1 VTFTAVSWGLVS
13 IVGYLLPVCQPLHS
27 RVPLGAVVLLNTQLP
42 CVAFDALF
50 IRYSARPLQCKLVLD
65 QFSVRRERFHYFHFL
80 WRSAEQ
86 YIIHLLLRRC
96 SIIIFRIPRG
106 RSTSLFLLFVNF
118 HEGLLRHDSGSLFV
132 HIRCARQTGRK
143 GGHAEGR
150 AR

>member
-1 VTFTAVSWGLVS
+1 MGSGFHCRLFAPRLSAIALKSTARSGGV
-13 IVGYLLPVCQPLHS
+13 IKHATTVCGV
-27 RVPLGAVVLLNTQLP
+27 RRTVYTVFGTTAAVQTG
-42 CVAFDALF
+42 
-50 IRYSARPLQCKLVLD
+50 LD